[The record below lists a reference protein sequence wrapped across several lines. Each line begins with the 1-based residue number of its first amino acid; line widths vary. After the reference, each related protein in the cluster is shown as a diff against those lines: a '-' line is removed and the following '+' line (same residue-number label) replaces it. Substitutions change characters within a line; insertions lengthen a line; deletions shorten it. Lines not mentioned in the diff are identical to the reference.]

1 MRYFAE
7 EETEGSKSD
16 VVDWFPIFSFRMYA
30 KANFSQS
37 YLETFKGVDFAR
49 DGANFTID
57 VSEPLD
63 HYISCTP
70 GHVSCLLRGHEYFSF
85 GMKRMLSGVEKLV
98 GLGHPR
104 DLASGS
110 MSDYQ
115 LSSLAGNT
123 RSVHYLCCEV
133 FPCCC
138 CGCCT
143 LETQTTQQQQQQQ
156 QQQENNNFNKNNH

>member
-16 VVDWFPIFSFRMYA
+16 DVDWLPILSFRMYA
-30 KANFSQS
+30 KAKLSQS

-57 VSEPLD
+57 LSEPLD

-110 MSDYQ
+110 MTDYQ

-133 FPCCC
+133 F
-138 CGCCT
+138 
-143 LETQTTQQQQQQQ
+143 L
-156 QQQENNNFNKNNH
+156 FVFV